1 MNILFFLKPK
11 KEVIYINSNSTIRQA
26 LEKMERYRYTTVPI
40 LNDEGEYVG
49 TLSEG
54 DILWEIKNRHAFDMK
69 VAEGTKIGTIQRH
82 RDNLPINVNADM
94 KDLILKATV
103 ENFVPV
109 LDDRNKFIGIVTR
122 TDIIKYFFEN
132 SNIKK
137 ASK

>member
-11 KEVIYINSNSTIRQA
+11 KEVVYVNSNATIRQA

-40 LNDEGEYVG
+40 LNDDGEYVG

-54 DILWEIKNRHAFDMK
+54 DILWEIKNRNCFDLK
-69 VAEGTKIGTIQRH
+69 TAELTKIGSIRRH
-82 RDNLPINVNADM
+82 RDNLPININADM
-94 KDLILKATV
+94 NDLIIKATA

-122 TDIIKYFFEN
+122 TDIIKYFFEKN
-132 SNIKK
+132 KSI
-137 ASK
+137 

>member
-11 KEVIYINSNSTIRQA
+11 KEVVYINSNATIRQA

-40 LNDEGEYVG
+40 LNDDGEYVG

-54 DILWEIKNRHAFDMK
+54 DILWEIKNRNSFDLK
-69 VAEGTKIGTIQRH
+69 TAESIKIGSIRRH
-82 RDNLPINVNADM
+82 RDNLPM
-94 KDLILKATV
+94 KDLIIKATA

-122 TDIIKYFFEN
+122 TDIIKYFFERN
-132 SNIKK
+132 KSI
-137 ASK
+137 